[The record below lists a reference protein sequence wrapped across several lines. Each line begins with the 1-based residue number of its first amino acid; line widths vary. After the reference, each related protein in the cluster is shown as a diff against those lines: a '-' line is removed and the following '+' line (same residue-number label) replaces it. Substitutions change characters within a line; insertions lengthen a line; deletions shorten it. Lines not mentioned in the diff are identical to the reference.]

1 MNTVKDKNGKVLGFI
16 RESGKETIVTNSS
29 GKVVGIYNSV
39 TNLSKDKDLKIIS
52 TENSIISQLFR

>member
-29 GKVVGIYNSV
+29 GKVVGIYNSA